1 MQGANDGLWDW
12 DLRTNKIYYSERLGS
27 IAGHNEGAF
36 GDDPEEWFK
45 IIHPDDTA
53 QVRKQLDRHLDGE
66 DSHFESE
73 HRLLHK
79 NGEYIW
85 VLFRGVAVRD
95 FEGKAYRIA
104 GSMSD
109 ITVRKNAESQLLHG
123 AYHDALTG
131 LPNRPHFIQT
141 VARAIGRFQRRNE
154 YSYAVLFLDLD
165 RFKVV
170 NDSLGHSVGD
180 QLLVQTARRLEQCIR
195 PGDMV
200 ARIGGDEFTILLDDL
215 NDITD
220 VTKVANRIH
229 DEFSKPFELAGQLI
243 YSSASIGIA
252 LSGPEYTSP
261 EELVR
266 DADMAMYRAKDAGKA
281 RYEIFDTG
289 MHARAIER
297 LHLETDLRTALE
309 QTSGFHLLFQPLINL
324 ASGRMY
330 GVEALVRWRHPK
342 RGLVSPDEFI
352 PLAEET
358 GFIISLGW
366 WILERAFSQVQS
378 WETRF
383 PGHKLTMSINISV
396 IQLRRPDFVT
406 VVKEML
412 GRYNLRQGSVIF
424 EITES
429 QLMTD
434 AASLVGRLNSLKEL
448 GIKIHVDDFG
458 TGYSSL
464 AYLHRFPIDVLK
476 IDRSFISAMATGEGA
491 SEIVP
496 AVVMLGHNMKMTV
509 IAEGIETGDQKTM
522 LQELGCDL
530 GQGYHFSRPVE
541 AGVIT
546 EFLEQNK
553 IW

>member
-1 MQGANDGLWDW
+1 
-12 DLRTNKIYYSERLGS
+12 
-27 IAGHNEGAF
+27 
-36 GDDPEEWFK
+36 
-45 IIHPDDTA
+45 
-53 QVRKQLDRHLDGE
+53 
-66 DSHFESE
+66 
-73 HRLLHK
+73 
-79 NGEYIW
+79 
-85 VLFRGVAVRD
+85 
-95 FEGKAYRIA
+95 
-104 GSMSD
+104 
-109 ITVRKNAESQLLHG
+109 
-123 AYHDALTG
+123 
-131 LPNRPHFIQT
+131 
-141 VARAIGRFQRRNE
+141 
-154 YSYAVLFLDLD
+154 
-165 RFKVV
+165 
-170 NDSLGHSVGD
+170 
-180 QLLVQTARRLEQCIR
+180 
-195 PGDMV
+195 
-200 ARIGGDEFTILLDDL
+200 
-215 NDITD
+215 
-220 VTKVANRIH
+220 
-229 DEFSKPFELAGQLI
+229 
-243 YSSASIGIA
+243 
-252 LSGPEYTSP
+252 
-261 EELVR
+261 
-266 DADMAMYRAKDAGKA
+266 MYRAKDAGKA